1 MKILLV
7 TAALRP
13 EASGIGLGGLSAA
26 QRVSALAATLKASG
40 HDVRVATCLEGFSAE
55 DRLEIG
61 RWGEEVAVPGGRL
74 SVHEGRWGEVP
85 LYVLGGG
92 PEAGPGTLARG
103 VPELMRMG
111 DWQPEI
117 LHAHDAE
124 AGLLPLVIRDTLR
137 DQPFFEPMALVFTVH
152 DLARQLVQPPEML
165 DRLGIDRR
173 VLTLDGAEYYGQVNV
188 LKAGLTFSDEVT
200 LPSERYAQEVQEP
213 TFGEGLEGVF
223 RMLARKGKLSGVA
236 DGIDYRSFDPAA
248 DPAIAHP
255 FTLVNRTGKSRC
267 KEALQ
272 REFGLPHED
281 VPLVAV
287 IGELSEA
294 KGLDLIRETMGI
306 LSHMGIQLA
315 LLGSGQPED
324 EALFRAAFAETRA
337 LRGAIG
343 WDERLARRMLAGAD
357 MLLMPERF
365 EPDGFWQQ
373 AAMRY
378 GTVPVVY
385 ETGGLADAVREFQP
399 RTGEGTGFRFSRYNG
414 EAMLA
419 ALRHAQAVYA
429 QPAAWSR
436 LVVNV
441 MTRDWSWEAAAAR
454 YEQAYER
461 ALAARSLALSARAV
475 PPLRG

>member
-13 EASGIGLGGLSAA
+13 EASGIGLSGLSAA
-26 QRVSALAATLKASG
+26 QRVSALAAALKARG
-40 HDVRVATCLEGFSAE
+40 HDVRMATWLEGLSAE
-55 DRLEIG
+55 DAPAG
-61 RWGEEVAVPGGRL
+61 ARWDEAIAVPGGPL
-74 SVHEGRWGEVP
+74 SVHEGHWGEVP

-92 PEAGPGTLARG
+92 TAAAPGTLARG
-103 VPELMRMG
+103 VPELMRMS

-117 LHAHDAE
+117 VHAHDAE

-137 DQPFFEPMALVFTVH
+137 DQPFFAPMALVFTVH
-152 DLARQLVQPPEML
+152 DLARQLVEPPEVL

-173 VLTLDGAEYYGQVNV
+173 VLRLDGAEYYGQVNF
-188 LKAGLTFSDEVT
+188 LKAGLMFSDAVT

-213 TFGEGLEGVF
+213 TFGAGLEGVF
-223 RMLARKGKLSGVA
+223 RMLAGKGRLSGVA

-255 FTLVNRTGKSRC
+255 FTLVNRSGKSRC

-272 REFGLPHED
+272 QELGLPQED
-281 VPLVAV
+281 VPLVAL
-287 IGELSEA
+287 IGELSA
-294 KGLDLIRETMGI
+294 IKGLDLIRETMGI

-315 LLGSGQPED
+315 LLGAGQPED
-324 EALFRAAFAETRA
+324 EAFFRAAFAETRA
-337 LRGAIG
+337 VRGAIG

-441 MTRDWSWEAAAAR
+441 MARDWSWEAAAAR

-461 ALAARSLALSARAV
+461 ALAVRPLTEPPLAA
-475 PPLRG
+475 PPLRD